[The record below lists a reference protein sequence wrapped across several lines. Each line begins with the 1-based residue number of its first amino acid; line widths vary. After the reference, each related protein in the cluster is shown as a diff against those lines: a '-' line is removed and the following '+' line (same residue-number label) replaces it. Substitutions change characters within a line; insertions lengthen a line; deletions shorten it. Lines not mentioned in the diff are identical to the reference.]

1 MKGVFGIGGA
11 YIGGQMLV
19 LVVFCRDSFH
29 RAAAEPFMALT
40 TLFKTKT
47 ASLVGAGKV
56 FAAA

>member
-1 MKGVFGIGGA
+1 
-11 YIGGQMLV
+11 MLV
-19 LVVFCRDSFH
+19 LVVFCRDRFQ
-29 RAAAEPFMALT
+29 RAAAEPLMALT